1 MTRDADALAL
11 AERMLAILGDG
22 SFSATYKFALVIA
35 LLDVCLENTA
45 KNGEPP
51 SSVFTPQLAERVI
64 ELYWKHAVP
73 YREHGVL
80 RQGGNHEGQQAEI
93 LRDIDDFRVRCGA
106 SGGDTLHRA
115 RVQHPHEYVR
125 LLRRIEWKLIEM
137 PIPRLQVLGQNED
150 RFLYNYEWTQQ
161 IRQRTV
167 TAYQRGTP
175 LVFDNRLNLLPGV
188 ADQLVR
194 LNGVLRPLFQREW
207 ARKVARL
214 NALPESELET
224 FLFGAERIALEP
236 VRRPLLELQQGCCF
250 YCNGGI
256 SNRADVDHF
265 LPWSRYA
272 DDGLDN
278 LVIAHVGC
286 NASKSDYMAAAGHV
300 ARWRQRVREHDA
312 ALNLIAQQARWRR
325 DPGRTLSVA
334 RALYLRLPLTSQL
347 WEGQGTFV
355 PIDGGRI
362 GEALG

>member
-1 MTRDADALAL
+1 M
-11 AERMLAILGDG
+11 
-22 SFSATYKFALVIA
+22 SW
-35 LLDVCLENTA
+35 
-45 KNGEPP
+45 
-51 SSVFTPQLAERVI
+51 
-64 ELYWKHAVP
+64 YWK
-73 YREHGVL
+73 
-80 RQGGNHEGQQAEI
+80 
-93 LRDIDDFRVRCGA
+93 DRV
-106 SGGDTLHRA
+106 
-115 RVQHPHEYVR
+115 
-125 LLRRIEWKLIEM
+125 
-137 PIPRLQVLGQNED
+137 
-150 RFLYNYEWTQQ
+150 LYNYEWTQH
-161 IRQRTV
+161 IRHRTI

-224 FLFGAERIALEP
+224 FLFGAERIPLEP
-236 VRRPLLELQQGCCF
+236 IRRPLLELQQGRCF
-250 YCNGGI
+250 YCHGGI

-286 NASKSDYMAAAGHV
+286 NSSKSDFMAAAGHV
-300 ARWRQRVREHDA
+300 ERWRQRVRERDT
-312 ALNLIAQQARWRR
+312 ALDLIAHQATWRR
-325 DPGRTLSVA
+325 DPRRTLSVA
-334 RALYLRLPLTSQL
+334 RALYLRLPETAQL

-355 PIDGGRI
+355 PLDGGRI